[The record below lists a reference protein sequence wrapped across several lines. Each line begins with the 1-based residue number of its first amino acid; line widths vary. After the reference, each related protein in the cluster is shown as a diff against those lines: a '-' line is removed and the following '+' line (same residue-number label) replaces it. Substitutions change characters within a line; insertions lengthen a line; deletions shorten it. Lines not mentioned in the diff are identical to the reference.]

1 MYKILFRMFGKLRK
15 YVGGVVDNGENGD
28 HCPIGLHVRE
38 VLACDHVGINY
49 LVLDG
54 TRNFFIQKSG
64 YIVFEENV
72 CKVVCPACLMMGRPT
87 VLV

>member
-1 MYKILFRMFGKLRK
+1 VNIG
-15 YVGGVVDNGENGD
+15 NSGD
-28 HCPIGLHVRE
+28 HCEKGWHVRE

-64 YIVFEENV
+64 YVVFEENK
-72 CKVVCPACLMMGRPT
+72 CKVVCAACLMMGRPT